1 MKELLIFGA
10 EQIAEIASYY
20 FEKVDGRSVSA
31 FVVDKEFLSSDSFLG
46 KPVLCTE
53 DATSRYDPN
62 QVEYFVA
69 ISYQHHNTVREK
81 FFTKFTGMGY
91 KCASFIHPSAVVWN
105 EFQLN
110 ENVLIL
116 ENNTIQPFSKIGSN
130 TFLWSNNHI
139 GHHSVIGEHC
149 FLASEIVV
157 SGNVEV
163 ANNVFIGVNATLGNN
178 IHVGS
183 DSIIGAGAL
192 TLKDVEPN
200 STIRHMEK

>member
-1 MKELLIFGA
+1 MKYSLDFGGKILAAEKIENKIELDGLSA
-10 EQIAEIASYY
+10 EFKILS
-20 FEKVDGRSVSA
+20 R
-31 FVVDKEFLSSDSFLG
+31 SSDS
-46 KPVLCTE
+46 
-53 DATSRYDPN
+53 
-62 QVEYFVA
+62 
-69 ISYQHHNTVREK
+69 I
-81 FFTKFTGMGY
+81 
-91 KCASFIHPSAVVWN
+91 
-105 EFQLN
+105 
-110 ENVLIL
+110 VLIL